1 MRDDIKQRENSS
13 KRLETE
19 IHSLKHMFDTQALN
33 ESRMWVSESKIKYD
47 FGKVSN
53 PKDSERILSMT
64 DQVEELLKINKEKD
78 EKIKMLKSKADMMSR
93 SMKEN
98 CVKIEELDSEHKK
111 QGFTIDDL
119 QRKLNVVKK
128 KIQRLDEFKRNESD
142 F

>member
-1 MRDDIKQRENSS
+1 MLQCKSEHHDGCVENNVYECL
-13 KRLETE
+13 LE
-19 IHSLKHMFDTQALN
+19 QALQN
-33 ESRMWVSESKIKYD
+33 ITPEQEPELPSQVS
-47 FGKVSN
+47 
-53 PKDSERILSMT
+53 
-64 DQVEELLKINKEKD
+64 

>member
-78 EKIKMLKSKADMMSR
+78 ENKDDM
-93 SMKEN
+93 K
-98 CVKIEELDSEHKK
+98 
-111 QGFTIDDL
+111 
-119 QRKLNVVKK
+119 
-128 KIQRLDEFKRNESD
+128 
-142 F
+142 